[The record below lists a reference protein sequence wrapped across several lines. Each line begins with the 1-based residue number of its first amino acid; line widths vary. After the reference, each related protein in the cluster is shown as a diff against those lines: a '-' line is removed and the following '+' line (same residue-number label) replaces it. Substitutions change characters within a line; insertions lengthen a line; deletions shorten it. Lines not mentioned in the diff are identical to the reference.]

1 MARVVS
7 IVGMHRS
14 GTSSLAGSIEEA
26 GLHLGDV
33 ITVAPH
39 NEKGNRENRSIMD
52 LQEAVLVHSGG
63 AWDVPPERLAWTDE
77 HRARRDAIIASYA
90 VPRWGF
96 KDPRTLV
103 TLAFWREALDD
114 IAFVGTFRHPFLVA
128 KSLMQRNGGELARWI
143 ALWTHY
149 NERLLALHE
158 QEPFPVVRFDEDDA
172 AYRRSVEVVAR
183 HLDLPGAA
191 PTFFEPLLRHHS
203 SFEETALDERARDVY
218 ARLCAIAIR

>member
-1 MARVVS
+1 MTRVVL

-14 GTSSLAGSIEEA
+14 GTSSLAGSLEEA
-26 GLHLGDV
+26 GLHLGEV

-39 NEKGNRENRSIMD
+39 NEKGNRENRSIME
-52 LQEAVLVHSGG
+52 LQEAILVHSGG
-63 AWDVPPERLAWTDE
+63 AWDAPPERLAWTDE
-77 HRARRDAIIASYA
+77 HSARRDAIIRSYA

-114 IAFVGTFRHPFLVA
+114 VTFVGTFRHPLLVA
-128 KSLMQRNGGELARWI
+128 KSLMQRNGGELARWM
-143 ALWTHY
+143 ALWTDY
-149 NERLLALHE
+149 NERMLALHE
-158 QEPFPVVRFDEDDA
+158 REPFLVVRFDEDDA

-191 PTFFEPLLRHHS
+191 PTFFEPLLRHHARL
-203 SFEETALDERARDVY
+203 EETVLDERTGDVY
-218 ARLCAIAIR
+218 SRLCAIAIR